1 MHTFEEVRF
10 EINIEEVTAET
21 LNGVVEWKNM
31 HSFTVLDIETLV
43 NVNKIT
49 ELDSQVVASNFV
61 HLDLAFLDVIG
72 GQANENCISPLLSPA
87 ARDQLRNIDK

>member
-1 MHTFEEVRF
+1 MY
-10 EINIEEVTAET
+10 A
-21 LNGVVEWKNM
+21 LA
-31 HSFTVLDIETLV
+31 VLDVQALV
-43 NVNKIT
+43 HVDKVT
-49 ELDSQVVASNFV
+49 ELHSQVVASNFV